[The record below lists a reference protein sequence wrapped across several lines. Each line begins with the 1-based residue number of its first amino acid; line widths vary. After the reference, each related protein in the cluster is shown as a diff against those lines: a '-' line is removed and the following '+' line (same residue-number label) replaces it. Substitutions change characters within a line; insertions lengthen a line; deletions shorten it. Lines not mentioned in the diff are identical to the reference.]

1 MAEVERVTP
10 FVLIALLTIGVWALG
25 LSRLDV
31 FTPDDVRAWRRL
43 AALRG
48 YATPAGRLERAA
60 ARVPFLHRLQDE
72 LDLHRQLA
80 IAGWSETPSG
90 FLLRALF
97 VSLLSAALFMALLG
111 VGLVESGAWPL
122 PPAMALLVA
131 VAAFALHISWLRSS
145 ARARQEQSERALGDM
160 MMLVAIMT
168 DGRGLQ
174 LDDAVRVLSRC
185 VDHQSLQ
192 SIVDGNGWQRLVH
205 EPHQTTIELYRLISA
220 RYGIPLFGVVADAAA
235 NANVGMG
242 ERETYTRVAKAVY
255 QQRLAEARFRAARAK
270 TLVTI
275 PVAMMLI
282 PLLLLIGAPIF
293 ATISGGLGIG

>member
-1 MAEVERVTP
+1 MAEVERIVP
-10 FVLIALLTIGVWALG
+10 FALIALLTVGVWALG
-25 LSRLDV
+25 LARLDV
-31 FTPDDVRAWRRL
+31 FTPDDARAWRRL

-48 YATPAGRLERAA
+48 YATPASRLERAA
-60 ARVPFLHRLQDE
+60 ARVPLLRRLQDE
-72 LDLHRQLA
+72 LELHRQLA

-90 FLLRALF
+90 FLLRAFF
-97 VSLLSAALFMALLG
+97 VSLCAAAVFLLLLG
-111 VGLVESGAWPL
+111 VGLLEDGVWPL
-122 PPAMALLVA
+122 PPAVALLVA
-131 VAAFALHISWLRSS
+131 VLAFALNISWLRAS
-145 ARARQEQSERALGDM
+145 ARRRQEQAGRALGDM

-174 LDDAVRVLSRC
+174 LDDAVRILSRC

-192 SIVDGNGWQRLVH
+192 SIVDGRGWQRLVR
-205 EPHQTTIELYRLISA
+205 EPHQTTIELYRLIA
-220 RYGIPLFGVVADAAA
+220 VRYGIPLFGVVADAAA

-242 ERETYTRVAKAVY
+242 ERETYARVASSAY
-255 QQRLAEARFRAARAK
+255 QHRLAEARFRAARAK

-293 ATISGGLGIG
+293 ATISGGLGLG

>member
-1 MAEVERVTP
+1 MGEVTRIAP
-10 FVLIALLTIGVWALG
+10 FLLLALLAGGVWALG

-48 YATPAGRLERAA
+48 FATPPGRLERAA
-60 ARVPFLHRLQDE
+60 GRVPLLARLQEE
-72 LDLHRQLA
+72 LDLNRQLA
-80 IAGWSETPSG
+80 IAGWSETPPG
-90 FLLRALF
+90 FLLRAFF
-97 VSLLSAALFMALLG
+97 VSLSATALFLALLA
-111 VGLVESGAWPL
+111 VGLLENQTWPL

-131 VAAFALHISWLRSS
+131 VAAFALQVSWLRTTV
-145 ARARQEQSERALGDM
+145 RTRQEQAGRALGEM

-174 LDDAVRVLSRC
+174 LEDAVRILARC
-185 VDHQSLQ
+185 VEDQALR
-192 SIVDGNGWQRLVH
+192 SIVDGRGWLRLV
-205 EPHQTTIELYRLISA
+205 PQPPQTTIELYRRIA
-220 RYGIPLFGVVADAAA
+220 AEYGIPIFGVVADAAA
-235 NANVGMG
+235 NANVGMS
-242 ERETYTRVAKAVY
+242 ERETYTRVAGAVY

-282 PLLLLIGAPIF
+282 PLLLLIGAPVF
-293 ATISGGLGIG
+293 ATISGGLGLG